1 MELKEV
7 QVNMQTSVIGLNKK
21 PGFTLIELLIVI
33 VIIGV
38 MSSILL
44 LNTNIVNVS
53 KSPRTLEESFSE
65 ISQESI
71 IRGKVLGWYA
81 NTNEQAVYEI
91 ANEET
96 EISSK
101 PIYSY
106 TWNEFIEFE
115 KEIETSD
122 GLKFKLSNDDLDLP
136 YILFYPSGETTGA
149 KFTFSNTNNNQKY
162 NFVLTHGGEFLRID
176 EF

>member
-1 MELKEV
+1 MEWKEV
-7 QVNMQTSVIGLNKK
+7 QVKMQTLVIGLNKK

-33 VIIGV
+33 VIVGL

-44 LNTNIVNVS
+44 LNTNIVNIS
-53 KSPRTLEESFSE
+53 NSPRTLEENFSE

-91 ANEET
+91 ANEEIQINT
-96 EISSK
+96 K

-106 TWNEFIEFE
+106 TWNEFIDFE

-122 GLKFKLSNDDLDLP
+122 GLKFKLSNDNLDLP

-149 KFTFSNTNNNQKY
+149 KFTFYNDNQKY
-162 NFVLTHGGEFLRID
+162 NFVLTHGGEFLKTD

>member
-1 MELKEV
+1 
-7 QVNMQTSVIGLNKK
+7 MQTLVIGLNKK
-21 PGFTLIELLIVI
+21 TGFTLIELLIVI
-33 VIIGV
+33 VIIGL

-44 LNTNIVNVS
+44 LNTNIINVS
-53 KSPRTLEESFSE
+53 NSPRTLEESFSE

-91 ANEET
+91 ANEDT
-96 EISSK
+96 EIISK

-149 KFTFSNTNNNQKY
+149 KFTFYNNHQKY
-162 NFVLTHGGEFLRID
+162 NFILTLGGEFLRID

>member
-1 MELKEV
+1 MEWKEE
-7 QVNMQTSVIGLNKK
+7 QVKMQTLVIGLNKK

-33 VIIGV
+33 VIIGL

-44 LNTNIVNVS
+44 LNTNIVNIS
-53 KSPRTLEESFSE
+53 NSPKSLEENFSE

-81 NTNEQAVYEI
+81 NTNEQAVYEMT
-91 ANEET
+91 NEET
-96 EISSK
+96 GIVSK

-106 TWNEFIEFE
+106 TWYEFIDFE

-149 KFTFSNTNNNQKY
+149 KFTFYNNNQKY
-162 NFVLTHGGEFLRID
+162 NFVLTHGGEFLRTD

>member
-1 MELKEV
+1 MEWKEE
-7 QVNMQTSVIGLNKK
+7 QVKMQTLVIGLNKK

-33 VIIGV
+33 VIIGL

-44 LNTNIVNVS
+44 LNTNIVNIS
-53 KSPRTLEESFSE
+53 NSPKTLEENFSE

-91 ANEET
+91 TNEET
-96 EISSK
+96 GIISK
-101 PIYSY
+101 HIYSY
-106 TWNEFIEFE
+106 TWYEFIDFE

-149 KFTFSNTNNNQKY
+149 KFTFYNNNQKY
-162 NFVLTHGGEFLRID
+162 NFVLTHGGEFLRTD

>member
-1 MELKEV
+1 MEWKEV
-7 QVNMQTSVIGLNKK
+7 QVKMQTSVIGLNKK
-21 PGFTLIELLIVI
+21 SGFTLIELLIVI
-33 VIIGV
+33 VIIGL

-53 KSPRTLEESFSE
+53 NSPKTLEENFSE

-91 ANEET
+91 TNEET
-96 EISSK
+96 GMISKS
-101 PIYSY
+101 IYSY
-106 TWNEFIEFE
+106 TWYEFIDFE

-149 KFTFSNTNNNQKY
+149 KFTFYNNNQKY
-162 NFVLTHGGEFLRID
+162 NFVLTHGGEFLRTD

>member
-1 MELKEV
+1 MEWREV
-7 QVNMQTSVIGLNKK
+7 QVKMQTSVIGLNKK

-33 VIIGV
+33 VIIGI

-44 LNTNIVNVS
+44 LNTNIINVS
-53 KSPRTLEESFSE
+53 NSPRTLEESFSE

-81 NTNEQAVYEI
+81 NTNEQAIYEI

-96 EISSK
+96 EIISK

-106 TWNEFIEFE
+106 TWNEF
-115 KEIETSD
+115 T
-122 GLKFKLSNDDLDLP
+122 
-136 YILFYPSGETTGA
+136 
-149 KFTFSNTNNNQKY
+149 
-162 NFVLTHGGEFLRID
+162 
-176 EF
+176 

>member
-1 MELKEV
+1 MEWKEE
-7 QVNMQTSVIGLNKK
+7 QVKMQTLVIGLSKK

-33 VIIGV
+33 VIIGL

-44 LNTNIVNVS
+44 LNTNIVNIS
-53 KSPRTLEESFSE
+53 NSPKTLEENFSE

-91 ANEET
+91 TNEET
-96 EISSK
+96 GIISN

-106 TWNEFIEFE
+106 TWYEFIDFE

-149 KFTFSNTNNNQKY
+149 KFTFYNNNQKY
-162 NFVLTHGGEFLRID
+162 NFVLTHGGEFLRTD

>member
-1 MELKEV
+1 MEWREV
-7 QVNMQTSVIGLNKK
+7 QVKMQILETGSNKK
-21 PGFTLIELLIVI
+21 QGFTLIELLIVI
-33 VIIGV
+33 FIIGL
-38 MSSILL
+38 MSSAVL
-44 LNTNIVNVS
+44 LNTNILNFTNQP
-53 KSPRTLEESFSE
+53 KNLAENFSE

-91 ANEET
+91 ANDGAQT
-96 EISSK
+96 NSK
-101 PIYSY
+101 PIYNYS
-106 TWNEFIEFE
+106 WNEFIDFE

-122 GLKFKLSNDDLDLP
+122 GLKFRLSNDDLDLP

-149 KFTFSNTNNNQKY
+149 KFTFYKNNQRY
-162 NFVLTHGGEFLRID
+162 NFVLTHGGEFLKTD

>member
-1 MELKEV
+1 MEWKEV
-7 QVNMQTSVIGLNKK
+7 QVKMQTSVIGLNKK

-33 VIIGV
+33 VIIGI

-44 LNTNIVNVS
+44 LNTNIVNIS
-53 KSPRTLEESFSE
+53 NSPRTLEESFSE

-81 NTNEQAVYEI
+81 NTNEQAIYEI

-96 EISSK
+96 EIISK

-106 TWNEFIEFE
+106 TWNEFTEFE

-136 YILFYPSGETTGA
+136 YILFLS
-149 KFTFSNTNNNQKY
+149 
-162 NFVLTHGGEFLRID
+162 LIHI
-176 EF
+176 

>member
-1 MELKEV
+1 MEWREV
-7 QVNMQTSVIGLNKK
+7 QVKMQTSVIGLNKK

-33 VIIGV
+33 VIIGI

-53 KSPRTLEESFSE
+53 NSPRTLEESFSE

-91 ANEET
+91 ANEDT
-96 EISSK
+96 EIISK

-149 KFTFSNTNNNQKY
+149 KFTFYKNNQKY

>member
-1 MELKEV
+1 MEWREV
-7 QVNMQTSVIGLNKK
+7 QVKMQTSVIGLNKK

-33 VIIGV
+33 VIIGI

-44 LNTNIVNVS
+44 LNTNIVNIS
-53 KSPRTLEESFSE
+53 NSPRTLEESFSE

-91 ANEET
+91 ANEDT
-96 EISSK
+96 EIISK

-149 KFTFSNTNNNQKY
+149 KFTFYNNNQKY
-162 NFVLTHGGEFLRID
+162 NFCLLYTSDAAD
-176 EF
+176 E

>member
-1 MELKEV
+1 MEWKEE
-7 QVNMQTSVIGLNKK
+7 QVKMQTLAIGLNKK
-21 PGFTLIELLIVI
+21 KGFTLIELLIVI
-33 VIIGV
+33 VIIGL

-44 LNTNIVNVS
+44 LNTNIVNFS
-53 KSPRTLEESFSE
+53 NSPETLEENFSE

-71 IRGKVLGWYA
+71 IRGKILGWYA

-91 ANEET
+91 TNEET
-96 EISSK
+96 GINSK

-106 TWNEFIEFE
+106 TWYEFIDFE

-136 YILFYPSGETTGA
+136 YILFFPSGETTGA
-149 KFTFSNTNNNQKY
+149 KFTFYNNNQKY
-162 NFVLTHGGEFLRID
+162 NFVLTHGGEFLRTD

>member
-1 MELKEV
+1 MEWKEE
-7 QVNMQTSVIGLNKK
+7 QVKMQTLVIGLNKK

-33 VIIGV
+33 VIIGL

-44 LNTNIVNVS
+44 LNTNIVNIS
-53 KSPRTLEESFSE
+53 NSPKTLEENFSE

-91 ANEET
+91 ANEEIQINT
-96 EISSK
+96 K

-106 TWNEFIEFE
+106 TWNEFIDFE

-122 GLKFKLSNDDLDLP
+122 GLKFKLSNDNLDLP

-149 KFTFSNTNNNQKY
+149 KFTFYNDNQKY
-162 NFVLTHGGEFLRID
+162 NFVLTHGGEFLRTD

>member
-1 MELKEV
+1 MEWREV
-7 QVNMQTSVIGLNKK
+7 QVKMQILETGSNKK
-21 PGFTLIELLIVI
+21 QGFTLIELLIVI
-33 VIIGV
+33 VIIGL

-44 LNTNIVNVS
+44 LNTNIVNIS
-53 KSPRTLEESFSE
+53 NSPKTLEENFSE

-91 ANEET
+91 TNEDT
-96 EISSK
+96 EIISK

-106 TWNEFIEFE
+106 TWNEFIDFE

-149 KFTFSNTNNNQKY
+149 KFTFYNNNQKY
-162 NFVLTHGGEFLRID
+162 NFVLTHGGEFLRTD

>member
-1 MELKEV
+1 MEWKEV
-7 QVNMQTSVIGLNKK
+7 QVKMQTSVIGLNKK

-33 VIIGV
+33 VIIGL

-44 LNTNIVNVS
+44 LNTNIVNIS
-53 KSPRTLEESFSE
+53 NSPRTLEENFSE

-91 ANEET
+91 ANEEIQINT
-96 EISSK
+96 K

-106 TWNEFIEFE
+106 TWNEFIDFE

-122 GLKFKLSNDDLDLP
+122 GLKFKLSNDNLDLP

-149 KFTFSNTNNNQKY
+149 KFTFYNDNQKY
-162 NFVLTHGGEFLRID
+162 NFVLTHGGEFLKTD

>member
-1 MELKEV
+1 MEWKEV
-7 QVNMQTSVIGLNKK
+7 QVKMQTSVIGLNKK

-44 LNTNIVNVS
+44 LNTNIVNIS
-53 KSPRTLEESFSE
+53 NSPRTLEESFSE

-81 NTNEQAVYEI
+81 NTNEQAIYEI

-96 EISSK
+96 QIISK

-106 TWNEFIEFE
+106 TWNEFTEFE

-122 GLKFKLSNDDLDLP
+122 GLKFKLSNDDLDLSL
-136 YILFYPSGETTGA
+136 I
-149 KFTFSNTNNNQKY
+149 
-162 NFVLTHGGEFLRID
+162 HI
-176 EF
+176 

>member
-1 MELKEV
+1 MEWKEE
-7 QVNMQTSVIGLNKK
+7 QVKMQTLVIGLNKK

-33 VIIGV
+33 VIIGL

-44 LNTNIVNVS
+44 LNTNIVNIS
-53 KSPRTLEESFSE
+53 NSPKTLEENFSE

-81 NTNEQAVYEI
+81 NTNEQAVYEMT
-91 ANEET
+91 NEET
-96 EISSK
+96 EIVSK

-106 TWNEFIEFE
+106 TWYEFIDFE

-149 KFTFSNTNNNQKY
+149 KFTFYNNNQKY
-162 NFVLTHGGEFLRID
+162 NFVLTHGGEFLRTD

>member
-1 MELKEV
+1 MEWKEE
-7 QVNMQTSVIGLNKK
+7 QVKMQTLVIGLNKK

-33 VIIGV
+33 VIIGL

-44 LNTNIVNVS
+44 LNTNIVDVS
-53 KSPRTLEESFSE
+53 NSPQSLEENFSE

-81 NTNEQAVYEI
+81 NTNKQAVYEI
-91 ANEET
+91 ASEQTQINP
-96 EISSK
+96 K
-101 PIYSY
+101 PIYSF
-106 TWNEFIEFE
+106 TWNEFMEFE

-149 KFTFSNTNNNQKY
+149 KFTFYKNNQKY
-162 NFVLTHGGEFLRID
+162 SFVLTHGGEFLRTD

>member
-1 MELKEV
+1 MEWKEV
-7 QVNMQTSVIGLNKK
+7 QVKMQTSVIGLNKK
-21 PGFTLIELLIVI
+21 SGFTLIELLIVI
-33 VIIGV
+33 VIIGI

-44 LNTNIVNVS
+44 LNTNIVNIS
-53 KSPRTLEESFSE
+53 NSPRTLEESFSE

-81 NTNEQAVYEI
+81 NTNEQAIYEI

-96 EISSK
+96 ELISK

-106 TWNEFIEFE
+106 TWNEFTEFE

-136 YILFYPSGETTGA
+136 YILFYPSVETTGA
-149 KFTFSNTNNNQKY
+149 KFTFYDNNQKY
-162 NFVLTHGGEFLRID
+162 NLVLTHGGEFLIID

>member
-1 MELKEV
+1 
-7 QVNMQTSVIGLNKK
+7 MQTLVIGLNKK

-33 VIIGV
+33 VIIGI

-44 LNTNIVNVS
+44 LNTNIVNIGNSS
-53 KSPRTLEESFSE
+53 KTLEENFLE

-81 NTNEQAVYEI
+81 NTNEQAVFEI
-91 ANEET
+91 ANEEVQIT
-96 EISSK
+96 PK
-101 PIYSY
+101 PIYNY
-106 TWNEFIEFE
+106 NWNEFIDFE

-149 KFTFSNTNNNQKY
+149 KFTFYKNNQKY
-162 NFVLTHGGEFLRID
+162 NFVLTHGGEFLRAD

>member
-1 MELKEV
+1 MEWREV
-7 QVNMQTSVIGLNKK
+7 QVKMQTSVIGLNKK

-33 VIIGV
+33 VIIGI

-44 LNTNIVNVS
+44 LNTNIINVS
-53 KSPRTLEESFSE
+53 NSPRTLEESFSE

-91 ANEET
+91 ANEDT
-96 EISSK
+96 EIISK

-122 GLKFKLSNDDLDLP
+122 GLKFK
-136 YILFYPSGETTGA
+136 
-149 KFTFSNTNNNQKY
+149 
-162 NFVLTHGGEFLRID
+162 
-176 EF
+176 

>member
-1 MELKEV
+1 MEWKEE
-7 QVNMQTSVIGLNKK
+7 QVKMQTLVIGLNKK

-33 VIIGV
+33 VIVGL

-44 LNTNIVNVS
+44 LNTNIVNIS
-53 KSPRTLEESFSE
+53 NSPRTLGENFSE

-91 ANEET
+91 ANEEIQINT
-96 EISSK
+96 K

-106 TWNEFIEFE
+106 TWNEFIDFE

-122 GLKFKLSNDDLDLP
+122 GLKFKLSNDNLDLP

-149 KFTFSNTNNNQKY
+149 KFTFYNDNQKY
-162 NFVLTHGGEFLRID
+162 NFVLTHGGEFLKTD

>member
-1 MELKEV
+1 MEWKEV
-7 QVNMQTSVIGLNKK
+7 QVKMQTSVIGLNKK

-33 VIIGV
+33 VIIGI

-44 LNTNIVNVS
+44 LNTNIVNIS
-53 KSPRTLEESFSE
+53 SSPRTLEESFSE

-81 NTNEQAVYEI
+81 NTNEQAIYVI

-96 EISSK
+96 EIISK

-106 TWNEFIEFE
+106 TWNEFTEFE

-122 GLKFKLSNDDLDLP
+122 GLKFKLSNDD
-136 YILFYPSGETTGA
+136 
-149 KFTFSNTNNNQKY
+149 
-162 NFVLTHGGEFLRID
+162 
-176 EF
+176 

>member
-1 MELKEV
+1 MEWKEE
-7 QVNMQTSVIGLNKK
+7 QVKMQTLVIGLSKK

-33 VIIGV
+33 VIIGL

-44 LNTNIVNVS
+44 LNTNIVNTS
-53 KSPRTLEESFSE
+53 NSPKTLEENFSE

-91 ANEET
+91 TNEET
-96 EISSK
+96 GIISN

-106 TWNEFIEFE
+106 TWYEFIDFE

-149 KFTFSNTNNNQKY
+149 KFTFYNNNQKY
-162 NFVLTHGGEFLRID
+162 NFVLTHGGEFLRTD

>member
-1 MELKEV
+1 MEWKEE
-7 QVNMQTSVIGLNKK
+7 QVKMQTLVIGLNKK

-33 VIIGV
+33 VIIGL

-44 LNTNIVNVS
+44 LNTNIVNIS
-53 KSPRTLEESFSE
+53 NSPKTLEENFSE

-91 ANEET
+91 TNEET
-96 EISSK
+96 GIISK
-101 PIYSY
+101 PIYSD
-106 TWNEFIEFE
+106 TWYEFIDFE

-149 KFTFSNTNNNQKY
+149 KFTFYNNNQKY
-162 NFVLTHGGEFLRID
+162 NFVLTHGGEFLRTD

>member
-1 MELKEV
+1 
-7 QVNMQTSVIGLNKK
+7 MQTLVIGLNKK

-33 VIIGV
+33 VIIGL

-44 LNTNIVNVS
+44 LNTNIVNIS
-53 KSPRTLEESFSE
+53 NSPKTLEENFSE

-91 ANEET
+91 TYEET
-96 EISSK
+96 GMISK

-106 TWNEFIEFE
+106 TWYEFIDFE

-149 KFTFSNTNNNQKY
+149 KFTFYNNNQKY
-162 NFVLTHGGEFLRID
+162 NFVLTHGGEFLRTD

>member
-1 MELKEV
+1 MV
-7 QVNMQTSVIGLNKK
+7 FSFVPLNKK

-33 VIIGV
+33 VIIGL

-44 LNTNIVNVS
+44 LNTNIVNIS
-53 KSPRTLEESFSE
+53 NSPKTLEENFSE

-91 ANEET
+91 TNEET
-96 EISSK
+96 GIISK
-101 PIYSY
+101 PIYRY
-106 TWNEFIEFE
+106 TWYEFIDFE

-149 KFTFSNTNNNQKY
+149 KFTFYNNNQKY
-162 NFVLTHGGEFLRID
+162 NFVLTHGGEFLRTD

>member
-1 MELKEV
+1 MELKEE
-7 QVNMQTSVIGLNKK
+7 QVKMQTLVIGLNKK

-33 VIIGV
+33 VIIGI

-44 LNTNIVNVS
+44 LNTNIINVTN
-53 KSPRTLEESFSE
+53 SPRTLEESFSE

-91 ANEET
+91 ANEDT
-96 EISSK
+96 EIISK

-136 YILFYPSGETTGA
+136 YILFYPSGETTVA
-149 KFTFSNTNNNQKY
+149 KFTFYNNNQKY

>member
-1 MELKEV
+1 MEWKEE
-7 QVNMQTSVIGLNKK
+7 QVKMQTLVIGLNKK

-33 VIIGV
+33 VIIGL

-44 LNTNIVNVS
+44 LNTNIVNTS
-53 KSPRTLEESFSE
+53 NSPKTLEENFSE

-91 ANEET
+91 TNEET
-96 EISSK
+96 GIISN

-106 TWNEFIEFE
+106 TWYEFIDFE

-149 KFTFSNTNNNQKY
+149 KFTFYNNNQKY
-162 NFVLTHGGEFLRID
+162 NFVLTHGGEFLRTD

>member
-1 MELKEV
+1 MEWKEV
-7 QVNMQTSVIGLNKK
+7 QVKMQTSVIGLNKK

-33 VIIGV
+33 VIIGI
-38 MSSILL
+38 MSSILI

-53 KSPRTLEESFSE
+53 NSPRTLEESFSE

-149 KFTFSNTNNNQKY
+149 KFTFYNNNQTVSY
-162 NFVLTHGGEFLRID
+162 THLTLPTIYSV
-176 EF
+176 

>member
-1 MELKEV
+1 MEWKEV
-7 QVNMQTSVIGLNKK
+7 QVKMQTSVIGLNKK

-33 VIIGV
+33 VIIGI

-44 LNTNIVNVS
+44 LNTNIVNIS
-53 KSPRTLEESFSE
+53 NSPRTLEESFSE

-81 NTNEQAVYEI
+81 NTNEQAIYEI

-96 EISSK
+96 EIISK

-106 TWNEFIEFE
+106 TWNEFTEFE

-149 KFTFSNTNNNQKY
+149 KFTFYNNNKKY

>member
-1 MELKEV
+1 MEWKEV
-7 QVNMQTSVIGLNKK
+7 QVKMQTSVIGLNKK

-33 VIIGV
+33 VIIGI

-44 LNTNIVNVS
+44 LNTNIVNIS
-53 KSPRTLEESFSE
+53 NSPRTLEESFSE

-81 NTNEQAVYEI
+81 NTNEQAIYEI

-96 EISSK
+96 EIISK

-106 TWNEFIEFE
+106 TWNEFTEFE

-149 KFTFSNTNNNQKY
+149 KFTFYKNDQKY
-162 NFVLTHGGEFLRID
+162 NFVLTHGGEFLRTD

>member
-1 MELKEV
+1 
-7 QVNMQTSVIGLNKK
+7 MQTLVIGLNKK
-21 PGFTLIELLIVI
+21 KGFTLIELLIVI
-33 VIIGV
+33 VIIGL

-44 LNTNIVNVS
+44 LNTNIVNFS
-53 KSPRTLEESFSE
+53 KSPKTLEENFSE
-65 ISQESI
+65 ISQESV
-71 IRGKVLGWYA
+71 IRGKILGWYA

-91 ANEET
+91 TNEET
-96 EISSK
+96 GINSK

-106 TWNEFIEFE
+106 TWYEFIDFE

-149 KFTFSNTNNNQKY
+149 KFTFYNNNQKY
-162 NFVLTHGGEFLRID
+162 NFVLTHGGEFLRTD

>member
-1 MELKEV
+1 MEWREV
-7 QVNMQTSVIGLNKK
+7 QVKMQTLVIGLNKK

-33 VIIGV
+33 VIIGL

-44 LNTNIVNVS
+44 LNTNIVNIS
-53 KSPRTLEESFSE
+53 NSPKTLEENFSE

-91 ANEET
+91 TNEET
-96 EISSK
+96 QINSN

-106 TWNEFIEFE
+106 TWNEFIDFE

-149 KFTFSNTNNNQKY
+149 KFTFYNNNQKY
-162 NFVLTHGGEFLRID
+162 NFVLTHGGEFLRTD

>member
-1 MELKEV
+1 MQAQVKSIKGFNLLEV
-7 QVNMQTSVIGLNKK
+7 
-21 PGFTLIELLIVI
+21 LIVI
-33 VIIGV
+33 VIIGL

-44 LNTNIVNVS
+44 LNTNIVNIS
-53 KSPRTLEESFSE
+53 NSPKTLEENFSE

-91 ANEET
+91 TNEET
-96 EISSK
+96 GIISK
-101 PIYSY
+101 PIYRY
-106 TWNEFIEFE
+106 TWYEFIDFE

-149 KFTFSNTNNNQKY
+149 KFTFYNNNQKY
-162 NFVLTHGGEFLRID
+162 NFVLTHGGEFLRTD

>member
-1 MELKEV
+1 MEWREV
-7 QVNMQTSVIGLNKK
+7 QVKMQTSVIGLNKK

-33 VIIGV
+33 VIIGI

-44 LNTNIVNVS
+44 LNTNIVNIS
-53 KSPRTLEESFSE
+53 NSPRTLEESFSE

-81 NTNEQAVYEI
+81 NINEQAIYEI
-91 ANEET
+91 TNEET
-96 EISSK
+96 EIISK

-106 TWNEFIEFE
+106 TWNEFTEFE

-136 YILFYPSGETTGA
+136 YILFLTEYSVQKKNTRISA
-149 KFTFSNTNNNQKY
+149 IKFKK
-162 NFVLTHGGEFLRID
+162 I
-176 EF
+176 